1 MYRISKKNFRLKK
14 FIVILMAIVI
24 CSTFSEIVPSE
35 AYASNGYESEN
46 STGSDSQTI
55 GTEGQGE
62 NQDKPKSENGKTDTT
77 DNENEN
83 TKTENSTSDEKISK
97 DNIKEQKVSRKIK
110 RIKYKKT
117 YIKKVKRNVKVKNY
131 RKNVYNKISVY
142 PAYGR
147 KVRIQRYDRKSG
159 KWKTYRSYKTKKT
172 EKATLTL
179 KYPHLWRRYTT
190 SNWRIYCKPLKT
202 KRYSAPA
209 KGIKTTITN
218 QIFLKCKAAIV
229 MEKNS
234 GKVVYEYNAY
244 MPGKI
249 ASMTKMMTAI
259 LLNEGKKT
267 SDTIYI
273 SKKAA
278 RTPYAFGLKAGDST
292 SMANIMHALLLLSS
306 NDAATAIGE
315 NIAGSQKKFVK
326 MMNAKARKLGC
337 KNTLYTNPHG
347 LDTKRNHSTA
357 YDVAFIGRYILRSGT
372 TTFVKKVVRT
382 KKYFFK
388 TNKSKGRKL
397 YNGDKMLYTKKRFVG
412 IKTGTTGKAG
422 YCFCGAF
429 KYRGK
434 TYITVVMG
442 AGTQKWRWKN
452 TSLLRNYVIW
462 RVKKHCL

>member
-1 MYRISKKNFRLKK
+1 M
-14 FIVILMAIVI
+14 
-24 CSTFSEIVPSE
+24 CS
-35 AYASNGYESEN
+35 
-46 STGSDSQTI
+46 SD
-55 GTEGQGE
+55 
-62 NQDKPKSENGKTDTT
+62 
-77 DNENEN
+77 
-83 TKTENSTSDEKISK
+83 
-97 DNIKEQKVSRKIK
+97 
-110 RIKYKKT
+110 
-117 YIKKVKRNVKVKNY
+117 
-131 RKNVYNKISVY
+131 
-142 PAYGR
+142 
-147 KVRIQRYDRKSG
+147 
-159 KWKTYRSYKTKKT
+159 
-172 EKATLTL
+172 
-179 KYPHLWRRYTT
+179 
-190 SNWRIYCKPLKT
+190 
-202 KRYSAPA
+202 
-209 KGIKTTITN
+209 
-218 QIFLKCKAAIV
+218 
-229 MEKNS
+229 
-234 GKVVYEYNAY
+234 
-244 MPGKI
+244 
-249 ASMTKMMTAI
+249 
-259 LLNEGKKT
+259 LL
-267 SDTIYI
+267 DTICI

-292 SMANIMHALLLLSS
+292 SMANIIHALLLLSS

-357 YDVAFIGRYILRSGT
+357 YDVALIGRYILRSGT

-397 YNGDKMLYTKKRFVG
+397 YNGDKMLYTKKKRFVG